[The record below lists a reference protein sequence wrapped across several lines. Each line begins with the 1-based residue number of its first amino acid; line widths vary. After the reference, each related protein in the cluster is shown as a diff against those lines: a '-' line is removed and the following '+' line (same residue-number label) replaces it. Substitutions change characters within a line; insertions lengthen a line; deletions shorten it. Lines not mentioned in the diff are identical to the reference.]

1 MRVQDKVVVV
11 TGGANGIGRALC
23 RRFAAEG
30 AKAVVVADIE
40 HEAARTVAAEIG
52 GWDINANVASES
64 DIQMLVDEVLK
75 RYGQIDLFCSNAGI
89 GVEGDCCTPDRD
101 WLRSWEVNVM
111 GHVYAA
117 RAVLPGMLAR
127 RKAICCTPFRPPDC
141 SPCSARRLTPSP
153 NTPRSGWPNGSAS
166 PTAIKGS
173 RSPRCAPWACRT
185 RMLERAEFGGGTF
198 LLDDAISPDEV
209 AEAVIQGLDAERFLI
224 APHPKVLEHF
234 RRKADD
240 YDRWLAGMRRLQ
252 ASMIPLK
259 TQRSRSHSTPT
270 GALRLTDPHVSYLE
284 TSCAKK
290 SL

>member
-1 MRVQDKVVVV
+1 MNARDKVVVV

-40 HEAARTVAAEIG
+40 HEAARKIAAEIG
-52 GWDINANVASES
+52 GWDINANVSSES

-75 RYGQIDLFCSNAGI
+75 RYGQIDLFCSNAGV

-111 GHVYAA
+111 GHVYAS

-127 RKAICCTPFRPPDC
+127 RDGYLLHTV
-141 SPCSARRLTPSP
+141 SAAGLLTML
-153 NTPRSGWPNGSAS
+153 GSAPYAVTKHAALGLAEWLS
-166 PTAIKGS
+166 ITYGDQGIKVSALCPMGV
-173 RSPRCAPWACRT
+173 RT

-198 LLDDAISPDEV
+198 LLDDAIEPDEV
-209 AEAVIQGLDAERFLI
+209 AEAVIQGLAAERFLI
-224 APHPKVLEHF
+224 VPHPKVVEHF

-252 ASMIPLK
+252 VNMIPLK
-259 TQRSRSHSTPT
+259 AQS
-270 GALRLTDPHVSYLE
+270 
-284 TSCAKK
+284 
-290 SL
+290 